1 MKKGPAPGRA
11 VPYGAIVLIAA
22 IFLFSSCI
30 REVIYTSD
38 DMYTSFPE
46 AQILG
51 ASFYY
56 QRDGQD
62 VSGEN
67 AGMISKNEDGTYHVK
82 MRRRSPSS
90 SPTAMFVTGS
100 FEFSEF
106 YKITCTFPEDPAIKD
121 KPYRVY
127 ACASRGMDGNMD
139 ADYPT
144 ANDLM
149 GEAVFRNGV
158 AIGEFTLTNE
168 GINYLNPDPW
178 DRPYITVF
186 LYLYFDK
193 VTDPDDWYE
202 FTLNYVGGANGI
214 IPESVVTKAEV
225 YREGDT
231 ANKFE
236 PIIENYEMT
245 DPAQGLVIKNFIL
258 ARYNHRFDSRRI
270 PDIPVINTS
279 ALCVNLQVPDA
290 DVGKEIQFEIRNV
303 GLYKTTEYPA
313 PDGSN
318 LVTGDMI
325 KAAQVTDLPASE
337 LVITEREIKPTT
349 SPVTY
354 FYTIKAKVVRYSD
367 MTGIKMTIPGTF
379 SNTSRFTFTLNVP
392 DKYEGEE

>member
-1 MKKGPAPGRA
+1 MKKRF
-11 VPYGAIVLIAA
+11 VPCGAIVLIA
-22 IFLFSSCI
+22 IFLFPTCI

-56 QRDGQD
+56 QLNGQD
-62 VSGEN
+62 MSGEN

-90 SPTAMFVTGS
+90 SPTAMFITGS

-106 YKITCTFPEDPAIKD
+106 FKITCTFPEDPAIKD

-127 ACASRGMDGNMD
+127 ACASRGMDGNID

-231 ANKFE
+231 ENKFE

-245 DPAQGLVIKNFIL
+245 DPAQGPVTKNFIL
-258 ARYNHRFDSRRI
+258 ARYNHRFDSRWI
-270 PDIPVINTS
+270 SSDIPAINTS
-279 ALCVNLQVPDA
+279 ALCVNLQVSDV

-303 GLYKTTEYPA
+303 GLYQTTAYPA
-313 PDGSN
+313 PEGSN

-325 KAAQVTDLPASE
+325 KAAQVADLPASE
-337 LVITEREIKPTT
+337 LVITER
-349 SPVTY
+349 PVTPATTPPSY
-354 FYTIKAKVVRYSD
+354 YYRVKAKVIRYSD
-367 MTGIKMTIPGTF
+367 MTGIKMTIPGAF

-392 DKYEGEE
+392 DKYVGEE

>member
-1 MKKGPAPGRA
+1 MKKGFAPGRA
-11 VPYGAIVLIAA
+11 APRNAIMLLITA
-22 IFLFSSCI
+22 FLLSTCI

-82 MRRRSPSS
+82 MRRRSPST
-90 SPTAMFVTGS
+90 SPTAMFITGS

-106 YKITCTFPEDPAIKD
+106 YKITCTFPDDPAIKD

-127 ACASRGMDGNMD
+127 ACASRGMDGNID

-144 ANDLM
+144 ANDLI

-178 DRPYITVF
+178 ERPYITVF

-202 FTLNYVGGANGI
+202 FTLNYAGGANGI

-225 YREGDT
+225 CREGDT
-231 ANKFE
+231 ENKFE
-236 PIIENYEMT
+236 PITENYEMT
-245 DPAQGLVIKNFIL
+245 DPAQGPFIL

-270 PDIPVINTS
+270 PDIPALNTS
-279 ALCVNLQVPDA
+279 ALCVTLQVPDA

-303 GLYKTTEYPA
+303 GLYKTTAYPA
-313 PDGSN
+313 PEGSN

-325 KAAQVTDLPASE
+325 KAAQVAELPASE

-354 FYTIKAKVVRYSD
+354 FYTIKAKVVQYGD
-367 MTGIKMTIPGTF
+367 MAGIKMTIPGLFPDTR
-379 SNTSRFTFTLNVP
+379 RFTFTLNVP
-392 DKYEGEE
+392 DKYLGEE